1 MQFGTR
7 IANNHVAGYAQMG
20 ATVVL
25 EDIVNPRFL
34 VKAPPSAQS
43 NASQSDLSFIRHQ
56 RKFAKEQLRLVK
68 KKAGGDARRAAVDDG
83 VGDSSVG
90 DNRGGGA
97 SGLQDERAASVADD
111 TTSGSENAV
120 AGRVP
125 AAPRR
130 PIDERLKK
138 TYNRRI
144 GKPGYEGLLSAE
156 ASITGEAVVSKT
168 QLDPGL

>member
-25 EDIVNPRFL
+25 EDIVNPKFL

-43 NASQSDLSFIRHQ
+43 NASRSDQSFIRHQ
-56 RKFAKEQLRLVK
+56 RKLAKKQLRLVK

-83 VGDSSVG
+83 NVNISVG
-90 DNRGGGA
+90 DEHGSGA
-97 SGLQDERAASVADD
+97 SVPQDERAPPVADA
-111 TTSGSENAV
+111 TTAKSESAV

-138 TYNRRI
+138 TYNRRV
-144 GKPGYEGLLSAE
+144 GKPGYEGFFSTE
-156 ASITGEAVVSKT
+156 GSVMDEAVVSEVPI
-168 QLDPGL
+168 DPGQ